1 MGTEGNEG
9 VSEENDTQK
18 VHVTSLSD
26 KNNLKKTCDNSDLQH
41 NTKGNKFKMHMQ
53 VKEIDVKEIISGHAI
68 IIINNA

>member
-1 MGTEGNEG
+1 MMILFRHSESAQTIMGTEGNEG

-41 NTKGNKFKMHMQ
+41 NTKGNKFKMHM
-53 VKEIDVKEIISGHAI
+53 
-68 IIINNA
+68 